1 MSDYQDGPNYVYQD
15 DQTLLGQAMMKA
27 RMAEQAANQAK
38 AEALAVEAAERAEK
52 EEIERATELSVQNN
66 PQLQAQRM
74 GIGTSRVI
82 SSKDVGIVAPR
93 EVIER
98 TPVRFNGW
106 EISGQQARD
115 MVEFG
120 QWSKADYDKALS
132 EALAQRGY
140 PGSFQKAR

>member
-1 MSDYQDGPNYVYQD
+1 MSDYQDGPNYAYQD

-38 AEALAVEAAERAEK
+38 QEALAAEA
-52 EEIERATELSVQNN
+52 IERAKQAEIDRAVELSVQNN
-66 PQLQAQRM
+66 QQLWAQRNGFSPNRM
-74 GIGTSRVI
+74 V

-93 EVIER
+93 EVIES